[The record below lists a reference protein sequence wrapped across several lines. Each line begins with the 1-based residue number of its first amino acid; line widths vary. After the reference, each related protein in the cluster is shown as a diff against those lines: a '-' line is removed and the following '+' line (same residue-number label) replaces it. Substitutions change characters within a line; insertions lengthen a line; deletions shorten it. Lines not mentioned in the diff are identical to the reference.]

1 MFNHKCLGVVLVV
14 VVLLAGVAGGLA
26 NPSQITAAKV
36 ETALNPWKV
45 EMLEQDSLARDL
57 SIVMGGLHQYPLI
70 SFTNPDPHLDIDRIM
85 LAVPAL
91 GEPGNFGP
99 DNNWKLFTFPPAAKK
114 GTVSAA
120 VTRAMADSFIIGWA
134 YQGRFDNNIYVHYR
148 ELDNHLNFLTEHYIK
163 IIDWEQLFG
172 GLFDLLGK
180 PSLSFDGNW
189 MPHLAVSLGFNY
201 GPDTKIMYAYHNPMG
216 LTNPCG
222 DESSG
227 YQCDTITYQGLYD
240 YLRAPILNLDASGF
254 PRIAY
259 REGSNLMYA
268 YPESRPIML
277 PNCGPG
283 GNTWRCIEIA
293 GGYEGTAGAVFSMS
307 KSPGA
312 PHLAYTFHD
321 GPEVW
326 LYSARYVGSGGNCG
340 EDYRFGIPPVLENR
354 WQCEMLSYFGL
365 SPLYTS
371 LSIGVDQ
378 ENFPVIA
385 FNKPEGPFFNLSV
398 AFPAERSGKD
408 PNSGNCGPGSTWE
421 CIKVDGKGI
430 NTGRNVALA
439 LKDDG
444 RGFIVYIEDEEYS
457 PNLKLAYQQIYVFL
471 PMVIR

>member
-1 MFNHKCLGVVLVV
+1 MFYHKHMGVVLAV

-26 NPSQITAAKV
+26 QSSQIMAAKV
-36 ETALNPWKV
+36 ETALYPWTV
-45 EMLEQDSLARDL
+45 EMLEDDTPARNL
-57 SIVMGGLHQYPLI
+57 SIVMGGLNQYPLI
-70 SFTNPDPHLDIDRIM
+70 SFNVLQSTIDRIK

-91 GEPGNFGP
+91 DEPGDFGP
-99 DNNWKLFTFPPAAKK
+99 DNTWKLYTLPPAPKE

-120 VTRAMADSFIIGWA
+120 ATRAMTDSFIVGWA

-148 ELDNHLNFLTEHYIK
+148 ELDNHLNFLTEHTIK
-163 IIDWEQLFG
+163 IIDLEQVFG
-172 GLFDLLGK
+172 WNLEGK

-189 MPHLAVSLGFNY
+189 RPRLAVTLSYPLV
-201 GPDTKIMYAYHNPMG
+201 PELKKIIYAYHNPMG
-216 LTNPCG
+216 LTYPC
-222 DESSG
+222 DVESSG
-227 YQCDTITYQGLYD
+227 YQCDEITSQNHLS
-240 YLRAPILNLDASGF
+240 APILNLDANNA

-259 REGSNLMYA
+259 REGHDLMYA

-277 PNCGPG
+277 PNCGPS
-283 GNTWRCIEIA
+283 GNTWRCIEIV

-326 LYSARYVGSGGNCG
+326 LYSARYVGIGGNCG
-340 EDYRFGIPPVLENR
+340 EDYRFGVPPVLENR
-354 WQCEMLSYFGL
+354 WQCEMISYFGL

-457 PNLKLAYQQIYVFL
+457 PNLMIAYQQMYVFL